1 MKGLILLIA
10 AALALGSET
19 WPQEAPSAPL
29 AGFSFSPLISESAE
43 RDPARD
49 LKLLL
54 DTTNP
59 DLVRLPIYWESVAPA
74 PDQLDFTSV
83 DTLLAVV
90 AAHNEVSRVTTR
102 VVLTVGA
109 RNFLYPELHEPV
121 WAGLRQQPDLGLAQ
135 AGSAYRAYFDTSI
148 KRYRA
153 SPLLYAW
160 QVENEPLDYVG
171 NALTGADQITTS
183 QLGWEIDEVHRL
195 DRDHRAMITTY
206 DGMNLPI
213 DLLQLWAPQLLAP
226 FGPDGH
232 PAGAL
237 QAGDALGL
245 DLYVDGPNIALRK
258 LTSIDLR
265 EQWKQQA
272 IAFWA
277 DRARSQ
283 GKDVWLAEMQAQP
296 WGDSSTFSPSDLIES
311 AVDYRQEPLQVVFM
325 WGVDTWLNDPEWL
338 TAGAQAMDILRAGP

>member
-29 AGFSFSPLISESAE
+29 AGFSFSPLISEYAE

-49 LKLLL
+49 LKVLL
-54 DTTNP
+54 DSTNP
-59 DLVRLPIYWESVAPA
+59 DLVRLPIYWESVAPE
-74 PDQLDFTSV
+74 PDRLDFTSV

-90 AAHNEVSRVTTR
+90 AAHNAVSRFTTR

-109 RNFLYPELHEPV
+109 RNFLYPELHEPL

-135 AGSAYRAYFDTSI
+135 AGPAYRAYFDTSI
-148 KRYRA
+148 TRYRG

-183 QLGWEIDEVHRL
+183 QLAWEIDEVHRL
-195 DRDHRAMITTY
+195 DRGHEAMITTY
-206 DGMNLPI
+206 DGVNVPI
-213 DLLQLWAPQLLAP
+213 DMLQLWAPQVLAP

-232 PAGAL
+232 PSAAL

-283 GKDVWLAEMQAQP
+283 GKDLWLAEMQAQP
-296 WGDSSTFSPSDLIES
+296 WGDSSTFSPTDLIES
-311 AVDYRQEPLQVVFM
+311 AVDYRQEPLQVVLM
-325 WGVDTWLNDPEWL
+325 WGVDTWLDSPEWL
-338 TAGAQAMDILRAGP
+338 AAGTQAMDILRAGP

>member
-1 MKGLILLIA
+1 
-10 AALALGSET
+10 
-19 WPQEAPSAPL
+19 
-29 AGFSFSPLISESAE
+29 
-43 RDPARD
+43 
-49 LKLLL
+49 
-54 DTTNP
+54 
-59 DLVRLPIYWESVAPA
+59 
-74 PDQLDFTSV
+74 
-83 DTLLAVV
+83 
-90 AAHNEVSRVTTR
+90 
-102 VVLTVGA
+102 
-109 RNFLYPELHEPV
+109 
-121 WAGLRQQPDLGLAQ
+121 
-135 AGSAYRAYFDTSI
+135 
-148 KRYRA
+148 
-153 SPLLYAW
+153 
-160 QVENEPLDYVG
+160 
-171 NALTGADQITTS
+171 
-183 QLGWEIDEVHRL
+183 
-195 DRDHRAMITTY
+195 MITTY

-338 TAGAQAMDILRAGP
+338 TAGAQAMDILRAG